1 MSTYLVMWEKVKEIS
16 PREAEE
22 WVENYG
28 PSKGVDVTFRGR
40 RFFDVDLREALV
52 NWSRH

>member
-1 MSTYLVMWEKVKEIS
+1 MSVYLDMWAKIKEIS
-16 PREAEE
+16 PEEARE
-22 WVENYG
+22 WVEKYG
-28 PSKGVDVTFRGR
+28 PAKGQDVTFRGR